1 MDNKKCALSRAFK
14 FMGEKGFY
22 IVLFICAA
30 GLGLTAW
37 LARERVEGLGLAA
50 QTELSA
56 EKAPERAVLPLER
69 EAIAPTA
76 PETAPPVQ
84 NLPRTEP
91 VAVMEPV
98 AEQPKPT
105 PAPEP
110 EAAPD
115 AEDKTAAAIN
125 AEAKAPQFIWP
136 VAGAVER
143 AHSLEA
149 LCYDRTMRDWRT
161 HRGVDI
167 AASLGAK
174 VMAAADGTVELV
186 YSDHMYGSTVVVRH
200 GGGLVS
206 LYANLAAVPAVAEG
220 DHVAM
225 GDTIGS
231 VGETAI
237 AEIGEVTHLHFEMT
251 RDGSPVDPADYLP
264 EP

>member
-1 MDNKKCALSRAFK
+1 MDNKKSALSRAFK

-37 LARERVEGLGLAA
+37 LARASVEGLTGSAETA
-50 QTELSA
+50 ISA
-56 EKAPERAVLPLER
+56 EKAPERVPLPLER
-69 EAIAPTA
+69 EVILPEA

-84 NLPRTEP
+84 NAPQPAPAP
-91 VAVMEPV
+91 VVEAI
-98 AEQPKPT
+98 AEKRQPK
-105 PAPEP
+105 AEP
-110 EAAPD
+110 EAP
-115 AEDKTAAAIN
+115 AEDKTAAAMN
-125 AEAKAPQFIWP
+125 AEAKPPQFIRP

-149 LCYDRTMRDWRT
+149 LSYDRTMRDWRT

-167 AASLGAK
+167 AAALGAK
-174 VMAAADGTVELV
+174 VMAAAEGTVERV
-186 YSDHMYGSTVVVRH
+186 YTDDMLGSTVVIRH
-200 GGGLVS
+200 GGGLTSVYS
-206 LYANLAAVPAVAEG
+206 NLAAVPAVSEG

-237 AEIGEVTHLHFEMT
+237 AEIGEVTHLHFEMAL
-251 RDGSPVDPADYLP
+251 DGSPVDPADYLP
-264 EP
+264 D